1 MIIPIGRSYEMDIA
15 QYISKGQFGSVYL
28 GKHRVHGDP
37 VAIKLEMT
45 TTLTDPSLLKHESMI
60 LHYLYS
66 KSCQNIPSVR
76 WYGDVTANFHQNDQP
91 TTSKIYALVIPYY
104 SMDLTTFMTTFS
116 QGDNHKMAMLIHQF
130 LVRARAILLSI
141 HDQSVVHR
149 DIKPDNWM
157 MHVLP
162 DGNHTLILI
171 DFGLATFLTSTR
183 SSPTMPSSSSSAT
196 IKHIIGS
203 PLYTSWYIHQLGSN
217 AYQYRDDLMSMLYVA
232 FFFVFG
238 QQDLW
243 QHNMWQHKLWQ
254 TNMGQNTMGHKDNII
269 ICQHPQNNQTT
280 TALSRTN
287 ILHPFNQHLS
297 QEKSF
302 SCIQSKLQN
311 IRTLIDAALWQYF
324 YDLVEELYQDHIF
337 SAA

>member
-1 MIIPIGRSYEMDIA
+1 MDIA

-66 KSCQNIPSVR
+66 KSCQNIPSIR
-76 WYGDVTANFHQNDQP
+76 WYGDVTANFHQGGQP
-91 TTSKIYALVIPYY
+91 STSKIYALVIPYY
-104 SMDLTTFMTTFS
+104 SMDLTTFLTTFS
-116 QGDNHKMAMLIHQF
+116 QGDNHKMGALIQQF
-130 LVRARAILLSI
+130 LVRAQSILLSI
-141 HDQSVVHR
+141 HEQSVVHR

-162 DGNHTLILI
+162 DGNHKLILI
-171 DFGLATFLTSTR
+171 DFGLATFF
-183 SSPTMPSSSSSAT
+183 SPTSVPTPIMTSASMSSSNP

-203 PLYTSWYIHQLGSN
+203 PLFTSWYIHQLGSN
-217 AYQYRDDLMSMLYVA
+217 AYQFRDDVMSMLYVGLS
-232 FFFVFG
+232 FIFG
-238 QQDLW
+238 QQELW
-243 QHNMWQHKLWQ
+243 QHAMGQN
-254 TNMGQNTMGHKDNII
+254 NMGQQELCQNQQEKNTM
-269 ICQHPQNNQTT
+269 TT
-280 TALSRTN
+280 PLSRTN

-302 SCIQSKLQN
+302 SCVQSKLQN
-311 IRTLIDAALWQYF
+311 IRPHIDAALWQQLI
-324 YDLVEELYQDHIF
+324 DLAEELYRDHHL
-337 SAA
+337 A